1 MYNIYC
7 DESCHLQPTKYNK
20 SEQQSMVIGGIKVK
34 KELVPT
40 VNLDIRKIKAKYGL
54 NRSEVKWTK
63 VSPSKLNFY
72 KELIE
77 YYFNN
82 TELNFRCIVSQDKNT
97 LRYDKYSHND
107 IYYIMYF
114 YLLKNMISVDEKN
127 NIYIDKKDTLGGEKV
142 RKLKECLCNEKFDF
156 NQELID
162 KIQIIDSKD
171 SEIMQLADIIIG
183 AISFAN
189 RRLDNDLDKN
199 RSSAKIEI
207 VNLIRSLS
215 KKTLLKST
223 LLNES
228 KLNVFI
234 FGESIY

>member
-1 MYNIYC
+1 MYNLYC
-7 DESCHLQPTKYNK
+7 DESCHLQPTEYNK

-40 VNLDIRKIKAKYGL
+40 INLDIRKIKAKHGL

-63 VSPSKLNFY
+63 VSPSKLDFY
-72 KELIE
+72 KDLIK
-77 YYFNN
+77 YYFENP
-82 TELNFRCIVSQDKNT
+82 ELSFRCIVSQDKNT
-97 LRYDKYSHND
+97 LSYEKHSHND

-114 YLLKNMISVDEKN
+114 YLLRNMISVDEKN
-127 NIYIDKKDTLGGEKV
+127 NIYIDKKDTLGGHKV
-142 RKLKECLCNEKFDF
+142 RKLKECLCNEKLDF

-189 RRLDNDLDKN
+189 RGLDNDLDN
-199 RSSAKIEI
+199 SRSIAKIEL
-207 VNLIRSLS
+207 VNLIRLFS

-228 KLNVFI
+228 KLNIFI